1 MNIDERIASL
11 VASTARGTAKEQE
24 LLRER
29 VIEIGSAITGTSV
42 NTTAPPLVVLETRE
56 TAFFKRF
63 SDQKPALCRL
73 YNQDRLSAVLNEV
86 IAWRLAYAMGDP
98 WRQLVPTAVLRK
110 IDGLGGALVR
120 DRRGKND
127 PAAYLEAASQVMAA
141 GFWDALIG
149 NQDRNT
155 RNYRYESAPKRLA
168 LIDHG
173 FVFARPGD
181 PLNPN
186 AAAFFAYR
194 RRQPTGQVLTAHE
207 LATIEALVDSGNLHG
222 LRQFLPADRADALET
237 RARTMLQS
245 NVLPTVGTF

>member
-1 MNIDERIASL
+1 MNIDERIANL
-11 VASTARGTAKEQE
+11 VVATARGTAKEQE

-29 VIEIGSAITGTSV
+29 VIEIGSAISDTTV

-63 SDQKPALCRL
+63 CDQKAAVCRL
-73 YNQDRLSAVLNEV
+73 YNQDRLDAVLNEV

-98 WRQLVPTAVLRK
+98 WRQLLPTAVLRK
-110 IDGLGGALVR
+110 IEGLGGALVR
-120 DRRGKND
+120 DRAGKND
-127 PAAYLEAASQVMAA
+127 PAAYVEAESQVMAA

-155 RNYRYESAPKRLA
+155 RNYRYEAGPKRLA

-173 FVFARPGD
+173 FAFARPGD
-181 PLNPN
+181 LMNPN

-194 RRQPTGQVLTAHE
+194 RRQPTGHVLMPRE
-207 LATIEALVDSGNLHG
+207 LSAVEALLDSGNLHG
-222 LRQFLPADRADALET
+222 LREFLTVDRADALQA
-237 RARTMLQS
+237 RAEKMLQS
-245 NVLPTVGTF
+245 KVLPAIGAF